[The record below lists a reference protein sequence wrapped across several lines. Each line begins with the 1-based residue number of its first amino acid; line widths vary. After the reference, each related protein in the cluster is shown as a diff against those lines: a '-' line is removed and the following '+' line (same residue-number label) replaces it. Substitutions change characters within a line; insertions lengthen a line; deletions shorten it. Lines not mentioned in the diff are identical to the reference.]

1 MSNSYEFDICP
12 KGIAKHYNLN
22 LLGLESNR
30 LMKDDGIE
38 IITDDNMR
46 HVNR

>member
-1 MSNSYEFDICP
+1 MVP
-12 KGIAKHYNLN
+12 HKPNLN

-46 HVNR
+46 HVNRREYNALSLLD